1 MRNRS
6 LHMMPAS
13 RLTLAAASDDAAQ
26 LAERHETL
34 AGEALAEISRTP
46 ATTPQGLQAK
56 ARIVPAVIKNA
67 AGSPDEREEDF
78 FLSFSADVKAVLQ
91 PIIDNE
97 WREALPRSSFPEGN

>member
-46 ATTPQGLQAK
+46 AT
-56 ARIVPAVIKNA
+56 ARDLDHSEQVV
-67 AGSPDEREEDF
+67 SDR
-78 FLSFSADVKAVLQ
+78 
-91 PIIDNE
+91 
-97 WREALPRSSFPEGN
+97 